1 MNNMKRILF
10 FLALLPYFAIAQN
23 GDMTRDSISIS
34 LGADSVYYVNRWVS
48 YEDGYEL
55 ASKQPIGDSAQLV
68 SYLTGKEVDA
78 IRQHTYNAVQTMQK
92 GRVIAEWQDVNAAL
106 KDVELPGLDTLMQA
120 LFEGQFLGDA
130 NVKIGTA
137 AFIPADVVKNAAGN
151 IRLLFR
157 SGGYRVLLYADTMIR
172 IVGYPVAGQ
181 NTDLYKVRERVFRN
195 VENTFTLRLK

>member
-10 FLALLPYFAIAQN
+10 FFALLPYFAIAQN

-92 GRVIAEWQDVNAAL
+92 GRVITEWQDVNAAL

-130 NVKIGTA
+130 NVKIGSA

-151 IRLLFR
+151 IRLLFG